1 MDLDNMGL
9 ITSEEKC
16 VRTPTQL
23 VVWCG
28 FMWSTEEFTVSVTE
42 GKVTR
47 IKQLAAGL
55 LEKSK
60 VTVREVAA
68 LTGLVISFTPALGR
82 MDRFR

>member
-1 MDLDNMGL
+1 M
-9 ITSEEKC
+9 
-16 VRTPTQL
+16 
-23 VVWCG
+23 
-28 FMWSTEEFTVSVTE
+28 SVTE
-42 GKVTR
+42 GKVAR